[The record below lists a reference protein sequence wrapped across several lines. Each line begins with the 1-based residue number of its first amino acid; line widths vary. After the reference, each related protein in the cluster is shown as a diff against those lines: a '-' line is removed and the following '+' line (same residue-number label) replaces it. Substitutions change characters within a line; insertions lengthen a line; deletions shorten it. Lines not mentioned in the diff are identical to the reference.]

1 MFIHLT
7 TFEGNSNVHNYVE
20 HFGGQKQRFL
30 LKNVATL
37 FPPRK

>member
-20 HFGGQKQRFL
+20 HFGGQKRCYI
-30 LKNVATL
+30 VPA
-37 FPPRK
+37 